1 MFFIH
6 LTSDWFTCD
15 NLDSILRQCFKQF
28 GLMMQ
33 HTEPKARK
41 KGQRKKQNSK
51 LKIHVGI
58 LKNSR
63 RGILIPCEYPKY
75 SGEHDFFMALPAGEN
90 KHQATDAH
98 SHSCLAGA
106 FYTVF
111 MWRWLIRTCACS
123 ELCNIFIGIYGED
136 LTTDLSFRALERE
149 RAGVSFYHWLPS
161 TAY

>member
-6 LTSDWFTCD
+6 LTSDWYTCD
-15 NLDSILRQCFKQF
+15 NLDSILRRCFKQF

-41 KGQRKKQNSK
+41 KGQGKKQNSK

-63 RGILIPCEYPKY
+63 R
-75 SGEHDFFMALPAGEN
+75 DFNTMWISRIFRWTWFLYGAACWGKQTPSN
-90 KHQATDAH
+90 RR

-106 FYTVF
+106 FYSFHVKVADKN
-111 MWRWLIRTCACS
+111 LCCS

-136 LTTDLSFRALERE
+136 LTTDVSFRALERE